1 MESMERFIKQENLSL
16 FRRRLADPSLSDKA
30 RKLLLKLIAEENAKE
45 LFNKRNGR
53 AHDLR
58 SS

>member
-1 MESMERFIKQENLSL
+1 MESMESFIKQDNLSL
-16 FRRRLADPSLSDKA
+16 LRRRLANPRLSDKS

-45 LFNKRNGR
+45 LFSKRNDR